1 MAKRY
6 KSMPMHE
13 PSERAMEARAG
24 QMISED
30 HSAIANMPQQVVYR
44 EYPKG
49 ELYLRSSL
57 DDTMSGID
65 KQMNE
70 DVGMANKHKAKS
82 MY

>member
-13 PSERAMEARAG
+13 PSERAMEARDSR
-24 QMISED
+24 MLSED
-30 HSAIANMPQQVVYR
+30 HSAIANMPQDVRYHKWDGGR
-44 EYPKG
+44 M
-49 ELYLRSSL
+49 YLQTNL

-65 KQMNE
+65 KQQNE
-70 DVGMANKHKAKS
+70 DVGTANRHKAKS

>member
-13 PSERAMEARAG
+13 PSERAMEKRDSG
-24 QMISED
+24 MLSED
-30 HSAIANMPQQVVYR
+30 RSAIANMPQQVIYR

-49 ELYLRSSL
+49 EMYLRSNL

-70 DVGMANKHKAKS
+70 DVGVANRNKAQS